1 MEVLIARVLR
11 FQLGRDHRRREGP
24 SGRARVLA
32 RPPHPRPPGA
42 RRVAPVVHG
51 APPSASAT
59 ETLGAQSYPDT
70 RGRTVRYAVVPHTA
84 RSYVNLGGRTAFH
97 GVVPGYARSYVGRA
111 LRYDLA
117 SLGTTRRRKV
127 RPTTAWRCVRP
138 REGRRAPVSG
148 DVLRR
153 PAPRGRRPGSIMTM
167 SHCSSVP
174 DGCPDRHRPPV
185 VVRRA
190 EGRAR
195 ARDGDGVPTRC
206 KGTACPS
213 IVRES

>member
-1 MEVLIARVLR
+1 MEVLVARVLG

-84 RSYVNLGGRTAFH
+84 RSYVNLGGRTSYRA
-97 GVVPGYARSYVGRA
+97 VVREFGWSYRFPRGR
-111 LRYDLA
+111 
-117 SLGTTRRRKV
+117 TRIRAVVRWKGSKV
-127 RPTTAWRCVRP
+127 RPREFGYDPASEGTTAWRCVRP

-174 DGCPDRHRPPV
+174 DG
-185 VVRRA
+185 
-190 EGRAR
+190 
-195 ARDGDGVPTRC
+195 
-206 KGTACPS
+206 
-213 IVRES
+213 

>member
-1 MEVLIARVLR
+1 MEVLIARVLG

-84 RSYVNLGGRTAFH
+84 RSYANLGGRTAFH

-127 RPTTAWRCVRP
+127 RP
-138 REGRRAPVSG
+138 
-148 DVLRR
+148 
-153 PAPRGRRPGSIMTM
+153 RG
-167 SHCSSVP
+167 VAY
-174 DGCPDRHRPPV
+174 D
-185 VVRRA
+185 
-190 EGRAR
+190 RAR
-195 ARDGDGVPTRC
+195 AAEPRSPATRTPRAAT
-206 KGTACPS
+206 GQHHDDES
-213 IVRES
+213 LLVRTRRVTGSTPPARRRPES